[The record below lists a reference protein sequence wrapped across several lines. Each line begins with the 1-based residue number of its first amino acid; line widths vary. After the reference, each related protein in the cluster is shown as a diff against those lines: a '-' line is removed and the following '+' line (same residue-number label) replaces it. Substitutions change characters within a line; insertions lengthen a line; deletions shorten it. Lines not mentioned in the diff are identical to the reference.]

1 MSDWGDAISAAGS
14 AIQNVSNAFAGKLNF
29 KDNLKLMHESW
40 KYNDWVRTEQNGFNA
55 KQAWLARQ
63 FVDQQRIAQNV
74 YSEAMY
80 NKYSSP
86 EAMVRQLQA
95 AGLNP
100 RLAMGSQNAGSI
112 SASSGSSGSGPAA
125 SGSAIA
131 GAAPPYIQDL
141 NYQTNGFLNVAN
153 SLKALAEAKNLGVD
167 TKFAEESLQDRLKQV
182 KLSNTAQELAN
193 SINEVVYRYLPE
205 KERRNIELMIQQF
218 SKGELE
224 MEEIRK
230 NLYYLEQR
238 GLLAKKEVETFDE
251 RFEKEMANTEAD
263 TQNKKDQHELF
274 PLTKSDIL
282 AGIGLKQAS
291 AFQARAAG
299 RLSDSITALNDIDY
313 QIKNFKGSQSF
324 FNPEWRRLSNYC
336 KTQLETFADN
346 LEILGYEV
354 VCKKNESKAS
364 GYDVIIRRANASE
377 AKNRAYI
384 SSVDAE
390 VRDRENK
397 LYPNS
402 QTLGDGSIGTVAKLL
417 EAVVYYRD
425 KLNLYDL
432 CNDLFHFTD

>member
-1 MSDWGDAISAAGS
+1 MRVGNITIGLELNKMVLMLNKLGWH
-14 AIQNVSNAFAGKLNF
+14 VS
-29 KDNLKLMHESW
+29 
-40 KYNDWVRTEQNGFNA
+40 
-55 KQAWLARQ
+55 

-112 SASSGSSGSGPAA
+112 SASSGSSGAGPSA

-238 GLLAKKEVETFDE
+238 GLLAKKEVESFDE

-263 TQNKKDQHELF
+263 TRNKDADTQNKKDQHELL

-282 AGIGLKQAS
+282 AGIGLKRAS
-291 AFQARAAG
+291 AAQARAAA
-299 RLSDSITALNDIDY
+299 RLSNTLSSINDIELR
-313 QIKNFKGSQSF
+313 IKNFRGSRTF
-324 FNPEWRRLSNYC
+324 FNPEWRSLSNYC
-336 KTQLETFADN
+336 KQQLETFADN
-346 LEILGYEV
+346 LDILGYQV
-354 VCKKNESKAS
+354 
-364 GYDVIIRRANASE
+364 DI
-377 AKNRAYI
+377 AKNNA
-384 SSVDAE
+384 
-390 VRDRENK
+390 RESGFDVTIK
-397 LYPNS
+397 KH
-402 QTLGDGSIGTVAKLL
+402 TAKLTEHNARKAEH
-417 EAVVYYRD
+417 EANLVGRKD
-425 KLNLYDL
+425 TSLLMSGHLDGLPGELAQLAETLINLYMNTLSADAIENRFEPVRKEIL
-432 CNDLFHFTD
+432 SIFE